1 MARSTANTKAKKERG
16 MALLLTLFA
25 LLLLSAIGLFM
36 VLSSMTETRIDANYG
51 TGLRAYYSAR
61 SGLEEAR
68 DRITYPSTST
78 TKPGGLADL
87 LPQDI
92 AGDTNGVLYVL
103 TPAGGETVDPTDPTS
118 PYFDDELC
126 HDYNSGTPR
135 DIKCTMV
142 PVVPNWQLAPQFS
155 LAPASGQMG
164 YKWIRIN
171 IKTNRIAD
179 PYFVDQNASG
189 MPVDTRICWDGQT
202 EQLSPGGKNPS
213 CDANGMQTVYMLTA
227 LAATPQARGL
237 NGARKL
243 LRAEIVA
250 PSIRPAGALTA
261 TNLNLPT
268 SGGAAGVP
276 PLAIDGRVYDLN
288 GKPSTSKSCSAVA
301 PLATD
306 SGSTQLEQA
315 LNQIRKNIVQTA
327 NASCNADGT
336 GLGANLCPPALWWV
350 RGTNLNTRFI
360 TTSSGTS
367 STSGSGHDGHGGDDD
382 EERAPI
388 GVSIGATCDSTS
400 PSCYTHLDLAAPQLF
415 GIAPA
420 TTGPNVPFVT
430 SPQNAIAPFQGNTGN
445 QADATIYQPS
455 GSQTVLDQIAAV
467 KTLVTAS
474 ANQANY
480 FTATSA
486 TLAPSYGT
494 KDAPAIVNFT
504 DPTLTLQS
512 PAGLT
517 GFGVLAVTGSLEVI
531 NGGNLNWNG
540 IVVITSSTGHVTI
553 GSDAKGQINGALLL
567 QPGASFNFPNATA
580 SGASS
585 GQLFLISYSCE
596 AIDLPFSTLPFKII
610 STTESSF

>member
-36 VLSSMTETRIDANYG
+36 VLSSMTETRIDTNYG

-103 TPAGGETVDPTDPTS
+103 NPAGGETVDPTDPTS

-179 PYFVDQNASG
+179 PYFVDQNLSG

-261 TNLNLPT
+261 TVVNLPT
-268 SGGAAGVP
+268 SGGVP
-276 PLAIDGRVYDLN
+276 PLAIDGRAYDIN
-288 GKPSTSKSCSAVA
+288 GKAPTSNSCSQIA

-315 LNQIRKNIVQTA
+315 LNQIRKSIVQTA

-350 RGTNLNTRFI
+350 RGTNLSTTRFV
-360 TTSSGTS
+360 TASSGT
-367 STSGSGHDGHGGDDD
+367 TSGTTGGGHDGHGGSDDD
-382 EERAPI
+382 AAPI
-388 GVSIGATCDSTS
+388 GVSIGASCDPTS
-400 PSCYTHLDLAAPQLF
+400 PNCYTHLDLAAPQLF
-415 GIAPA
+415 GIAA
-420 TTGPNVPFVT
+420 TTGPNVPTVT
-430 SPQNAIAPFQGNTGN
+430 PLPNAVAPFVGNPGN
-445 QADATIYQPS
+445 QSDATIYQPS
-455 GSQTVLDQIAAV
+455 GSQTVIDQIAAV
-467 KTLVTAS
+467 NNLVTAS

-480 FTATSA
+480 FKATSA
-486 TLAPSYGT
+486 TLASSYGSST
-494 KDAPAIVNFT
+494 APAIVVFSDLT
-504 DPTLTLQS
+504 VSDPTLRLQS
-512 PAGLT
+512 GTTLT
-517 GFGVLAVTGSLEVI
+517 GYGVLVVRGSLEI
-531 NGGNLNWNG
+531 NGTLNWNG
-540 IVVITSSTGHVTI
+540 IVVITSATGHVTI
-553 GSDAKGQINGALLL
+553 GSGATGQINGALLM
-567 QPGASFNFPNATA
+567 QPGATFNFPNATA

-585 GQLFLISYSCE
+585 GPSFLISYSCE